1 MASIF
6 VSYRRDDAAGF
17 AGRVEDELE
26 RRFGDVEVF
35 RDVDDIASGEDFVRR
50 LDHALQSCRVFVAVI
65 GKTWLTARNADGTR
79 RLDDPN
85 DFVRQEISA
94 ALRRD
99 VRVIPVLVDGARM
112 PAEADLPEG
121 LKSLARRQAH
131 ELSDSRWDYDMG
143 RLASTVEETLGPQ
156 PKPKPAKRRW
166 LATAAAVVA
175 LAIAGVAGWHYASG
189 PPDLDGTWDLPNGS
203 YWIVEQA
210 GRDLTIQEVHY
221 DSREVWFIDPVGR
234 YLEKALHD
242 VRMAIARDGVP
253 WFARLA
259 DPNEALRVLLEEDEH
274 MGELWGFGRNPSPIR
289 NYLTG

>member
-50 LDHALQSCRVFVAVI
+50 LDRALQSCRVFVAVI
-65 GKTWLTARNADGTR
+65 GRSWLTARNADGTR

-94 ALRRD
+94 ALGRD

-112 PAEADLPEG
+112 PAEADLPQG

-143 RLASTVEETLGPQ
+143 RLASSVEETLGPQ
-156 PKPKPAKRRW
+156 AKRKPANRRR
-166 LATAAAVVA
+166 LLSAAAVVVV
-175 LAIAGVAGWHYASG
+175 LLIAGVAGRQYFSG

-203 YWIVEQA
+203 YWVVEQA

-221 DSREVWFIDPVGR
+221 DSREVWKKGQGSIDGDSVEFRLDLVFQEGYYTEGR
-234 YLEKALHD
+234 LSLSADRRRLNGVAVTRPRNTQAD
-242 VRMAIARDGVP
+242 V
-253 WFARLA
+253 
-259 DPNEALRVLLEEDEH
+259 VLTK
-274 MGELWGFGRNPSPIR
+274 R
-289 NYLTG
+289 

>member
-203 YWIVEQA
+203 HWIVEQA

-221 DSREVWFIDPVGR
+221 DSREVWKKGQGSIDGDSVEFRLDLVFQPDYYTEGR
-234 YLEKALHD
+234 
-242 VRMAIARDGVP
+242 
-253 WFARLA
+253 
-259 DPNEALRVLLEEDEH
+259 LRISGD
-274 MGELWGFGRNPSPIR
+274 RR
-289 NYLTG
+289 RLTGVAVTQPRNTQADVVLTKR

>member
-65 GKTWLTARNADGTR
+65 GKSWLTARNADGTR

-99 VRVIPVLVDGARM
+99 VRVMPVLVDGARM

-221 DSREVWFIDPVGR
+221 DSREVWKKGQGSIDGDSV
-234 YLEKALHD
+234 E
-242 VRMAIARDGVP
+242 
-253 WFARLA
+253 FRL
-259 DPNEALRVLLEEDEH
+259 DLVFQPDYYTEGQLRISGD
-274 MGELWGFGRNPSPIR
+274 RR
-289 NYLTG
+289 RLTGVAVTRPRNTQADVVLTKR